1 MEWSLFTNGTRNF
14 ILKNE
19 AIMET
24 SKLKGLDLRIG
35 NLVKYCN
42 GVYRII
48 EVSPIHLLVQNANDI
63 NDIQHRAIQNA
74 EPIEL
79 TEEVLL
85 KIGFEKIEFVKNEQ
99 HKYYKKICIDNYI
112 YMLDFMVVS
121 KDISLSI
128 TRYDKEDEGNVVDYY
143 YEVFLSDEIKN
154 LHQLQNAYY
163 CLTGKELEVE
173 L

>member
-1 MEWSLFTNGTRNF
+1 MKTN
-14 ILKNE
+14 
-19 AIMET
+19 
-24 SKLKGLDLRIG
+24 KLKGSDLRIG

-79 TEEVLL
+79 TEEVLV
-85 KIGFEKIEFVKNEQ
+85 KIGFEKHDEAMNIYAFENERAIVVYVPNRKLLKIEGVENDVLIDRNIRLNNI
-99 HKYYKKICIDNYI
+99 KY
-112 YMLDFMVVS
+112 
-121 KDISLSI
+121 
-128 TRYDKEDEGNVVDYY
+128 
-143 YEVFLSDEIKN
+143 

-163 CLTGKELEVE
+163 CLTNEELEVE